1 MKIKWL
7 KPNLRIKFNDA
18 SKQFFHCFFTMVGC
32 VLLDLDLLRQN
43 AVILR
48 YYLAEV
54 LLKVFPEVGVICH
67 LQRFFC
73 FGMQLIISSKE
84 LCKIFI
90 FKAVF

>member
-18 SKQFFHCFFTMVGC
+18 SKQLFHCFFTIVWR
-32 VLLDLDLLRQN
+32 VLFDLDLLRQN
-43 AVILR
+43 TVILR
-48 YYLAEV
+48 CYLAEV
-54 LLKVFPEVGVICH
+54 LFKVFPEVGVIRH

-73 FGMQLIISSKE
+73 FGMQLVVRREE